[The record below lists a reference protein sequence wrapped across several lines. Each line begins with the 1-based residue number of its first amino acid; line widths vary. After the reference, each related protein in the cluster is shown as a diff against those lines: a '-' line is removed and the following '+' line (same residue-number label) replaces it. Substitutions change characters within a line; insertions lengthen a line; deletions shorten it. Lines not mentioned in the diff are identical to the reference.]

1 MSLTMSVAL
10 ALTAA
15 GGSLSLTKA
24 SGASMASKFA
34 GSSVAFMV
42 GISAVTIGG
51 LGVLL
56 TVVLN

>member
-15 GGSLSLTKA
+15 GGSLSLTTA
-24 SGASMASKFA
+24 SGVSMTNQFA
-34 GSSVAFMV
+34 GSNVAFMV
-42 GISAVTIGG
+42 GIGAVTIGG

-56 TVVLN
+56 TVILN